1 MTFIIYIGTNKEF
14 IDHFQQLLQENIVI
28 VKNKEEASIILKEL
42 PKNKTQPLLFE
53 KTNPDADELNIAYL
67 KEQFQNAYII
77 LVTEQISKEDIN
89 IYIKAGAKNTISP
102 FADSDTFNAINEFIL
117 KNELLRENESRK
129 SEKKEKEN
137 DKDIKEIDEVFRLP
151 VGKRI
156 FDIVVSLFALIALSP
171 LFVLIIILISLES
184 KGPVIYKSK
193 RVGSNYFIFNFLK
206 FRSMYIDADKRLSNY
221 LSMNQYT
228 NETKKKEPET
238 KEPES
243 NLADDDT
250 LLISDDYQISE
261 HEYLNK
267 KKEKKGIT
275 FLKIPHDPRVTKI
288 GRFMRKYSLDEL
300 PQLINILKGDMS
312 IVGNRPLP
320 LYEAELLTGDEY
332 IERFIGPAGLT
343 GLWQVEKRGGRG
355 NLSPEERK
363 QLDIY
368 YAKNYSIWLDF
379 KIIFRTFF
387 SFIQKEDA

>member
-53 KTNPDADELNIAYL
+53 KTNPEADELNIAYL
-67 KEQFQNAYII
+67 KKRFQNAYII
-77 LVTEQISKEDIN
+77 LVTEQISKDDIN
-89 IYIKAGAKNTISP
+89 IYIRAGAKNTISP
-102 FADSDTFNAINEFIL
+102 LADSGTFDTISEFIL

-129 SEKKEKEN
+129 REKIEN
-137 DKDIKEIDEVFRLP
+137 GKNIKEIDDVFKLP

-156 FDIVVSLFALIALSP
+156 FDIIVSLFALIVLSP
-171 LFVLIIILISLES
+171 LFLLMIILISLES
-184 KGPVIYKSK
+184 KGPIIYKSK
-193 RVGSNYFIFNFLK
+193 RVGSNYFVFNFLK
-206 FRSMYIDADKRLSNY
+206 FRSMYIDADKRLTSY

-228 NETKKKEPET
+228 NMTEKEDMAN
-238 KEPES
+238 KES
-243 NLADDDT
+243 DSSLVDDDT
-250 LLISDDYQISE
+250 LLISDDYEISE
-261 HEYLNK
+261 HEYLNR
-267 KKEKKGIT
+267 KKEKKDIT
-275 FLKIPHDPRVTKI
+275 FFKIPHDPRVTKM

-343 GLWQVEKRGGRG
+343 GLWQVEKRGGSG

-368 YAKNYSIWLDF
+368 YAKNYSIWLDI

>member
-28 VKNKEEASIILKEL
+28 VKNKEEASIILNEL

-53 KTNPDADELNIAYL
+53 KTNPEADELNIAYL
-67 KEQFQNAYII
+67 KERFQNAYII
-77 LVTEQISKEDIN
+77 LVTEEISKKEIN

-102 FADSDTFNAINEFIL
+102 FADSDAFETINEFIL

-129 SEKKEKEN
+129 SEKTEN
-137 DKDIKEIDEVFRLP
+137 REDIKEIDQVFKLP
-151 VGKRI
+151 LGKRI
-156 FDIVVSLFALIALSP
+156 FDIVISLIALIILFP
-171 LFVLIIILISLES
+171 LFVLIIISISVES
-184 KGPVIYKSK
+184 RGPIIYKSK
-193 RVGSNYFIFNFLK
+193 RVGSNYFVFNFLK
-206 FRSMYIDADKRLSNY
+206 FRTMYIDADKRLSNY
-221 LSMNQYT
+221 LSINQYKNENRVKESET
-228 NETKKKEPET
+228 NES
-238 KEPES
+238 ES
-243 NLADDDT
+243 DLIDDDT
-250 LLISDDYQISE
+250 LLISDDYEISE

-267 KKEKKGIT
+267 KKEKKDIT

-288 GRFMRKYSLDEL
+288 GRLMRKYSLDEL

-343 GLWQVEKRGGRG
+343 GLWQVEKRGGAG

-368 YAKNYSIWLDF
+368 YAKNYSIWLDL